1 VPSAWIPVTVDAL
14 SAIGTVGAFA
24 IGFMLLRK
32 EHRRE
37 EARAE
42 EGRRLQAIKVSAWVE
57 AHATAHGGRELLFH
71 VHNASE
77 MPIYEVSLPMPDDGA
92 HEAEFI
98 GLVPPGQTVQ
108 RRAPREW
115 LKTYY
120 APEPVEIE
128 FLDSSGCQWT
138 RDEQGFL
145 TPAADADHSAVVLAP
160 SSKWL
165 RLLGGRWRSRPSAGT
180 GSGWRARWR
189 GARRRRGHTGSGSP

>member
-1 VPSAWIPVTVDAL
+1 MPNEWIVVTVETL
-14 SAIGTVGAFA
+14 SAVGTVGAFA

-42 EGRRLQAIKVSAWVE
+42 DERRLQAIKVSAWVE

-77 MPIYEVSLPMPDDGA
+77 MPIYEVSLPMPDDDA
-92 HEAEFI
+92 THEAEFI

-108 RRAPREW
+108 RPAPREW

-120 APEPVEIE
+120 SPEPVEIE
-128 FLDSSGCQWT
+128 FLDSSGRQWT

-145 TPAADADHSAVVLAP
+145 TPVD
-160 SSKWL
+160 
-165 RLLGGRWRSRPSAGT
+165 RP
-180 GSGWRARWR
+180 
-189 GARRRRGHTGSGSP
+189 